1 MYYQN
6 YEDYIRSI
14 LGYPVSTSS
23 NTYQN
28 NTYNYSNYNYEPMA
42 NNIPRYNSE
51 ILELYPEIYKIVNP
65 MVCKI
70 CEANSKPITRELIE
84 QMTDEI
90 YLNIECDN
98 PEEDAVNVRV
108 TLPKEASS
116 ENKRKDTSKEVR
128 TTGTN
133 SSPNIAKSSNSVSS
147 RSSQSQVRY
156 EERNSNIP
164 QNRQFRRNNTLRDLI
179 KILILNQLLG
189 INRPPHRPGM
199 PRPPYPGRPP
209 HSPRPPMNP
218 RDMYGF

>member
-14 LGYPVSTSS
+14 LGYPVSTSN
-23 NTYQN
+23 NTYQS
-28 NTYNYSNYNYEPMA
+28 NTYNYSNYNHEPMA

-98 PEEDAVNVRV
+98 SEEDAVNVRV
-108 TLPKEASS
+108 TLPPKASS
-116 ENKRKDTSKEVR
+116 ENKRKDSSKEVR
-128 TTGTN
+128 TTNTN
-133 SSPNIAKSSNSVSS
+133 SSPNIAKSSNNVNS
-147 RSSQSQVRY
+147 RSSQNQVRQ
-156 EERNSNIP
+156 EEKSSDIP

-189 INRPPHRPGM
+189 INRPPHRPEM
-199 PRPPYPGRPP
+199 PRPPYPVRPP
-209 HSPRPPMNP
+209 QNLRPPMNP